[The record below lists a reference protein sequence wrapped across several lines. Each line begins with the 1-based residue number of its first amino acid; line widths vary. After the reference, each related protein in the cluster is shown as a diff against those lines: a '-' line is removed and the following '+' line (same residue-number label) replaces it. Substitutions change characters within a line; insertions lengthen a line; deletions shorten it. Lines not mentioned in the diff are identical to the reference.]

1 MAAALTLIVLP
12 VVAFGDPMANSGDAR
27 VYAAEMDT
35 MFSGAIP
42 YLDFRFEH
50 LPLAIVPLASA
61 HVVAMLTGLPFTYPF
76 MVSMLAMTFVTGVLV
91 ARIGEKLGLGDA
103 GRRWVIMVA
112 PMLLIVPFR
121 VDALSVMLTVA
132 AVFYA
137 IDRRETASLAAT
149 IGGILSKGWPVILA
163 VTDWWRGKRR
173 RAGLVVA
180 FTVLV
185 SVVLVAMPGFRTG
198 RSFVGVHGETFS
210 GSLVIVGRLL
220 TGQDPQIVHTAGA
233 EYVMAGSWAILLNLA
248 IGGAIALA
256 SLTVLRRKFSWRGG
270 VALVA
275 ALAYGVL
282 LAAPLL
288 SAQFMLWPIPFVA
301 LTGSRRGRVLL
312 TIAAYISVTLTAVWI
327 PGPTWWHTAWLI
339 RNIILIAA
347 AVQAVADARR
357 SAAAS
362 KLTGAGEH
370 ADPVLTGRPHV
381 WGNTV

>member
-347 AVQAVADARR
+347 AVQAVVDARR
-357 SAAAS
+357 AAAY
-362 KLTGAGEH
+362 EQ
-370 ADPVLTGRPHV
+370 PVASIAAT
-381 WGNTV
+381 